1 MNARFF
7 CVHFLSAQGHVILVS
22 TNFIECFLELDQKY
36 VQLVCL
42 VLFCYLYAR
51 VLSAALGLL
60 FHSSDSM
67 LHIDAENVVGTLFE
81 HQFPVWCSTLRDVVY
96 VIQYLGCFGF

>member
-7 CVHFLSAQGHVILVS
+7 YVHLLFAQGHVILLS
-22 TNFIECFLELDQKY
+22 TKCIECFPELDQKY

-42 VLFCYLYAR
+42 VLSCYLYVR

-60 FHSSDSM
+60 FYSSDSM

-81 HQFPVWCSTLRDVVY
+81 HQIPF
-96 VIQYLGCFGF
+96 